1 MFPIRDNLQSRDKPI
16 VTWTLIGLNLL
27 VYLWDRNWIWNGES
41 IVFLDLRMRP
51 SEVVMALSGVG
62 DPIELGKVFTSMFLH
77 ATPRG
82 VAWFLPWHVPW
93 HLLGNMLF
101 LFVFGKNVENVLG
114 GFRFAL
120 YFLFWGVAAAAAH
133 VFVNPSSPIP
143 TLGASGAIGGVLGCY
158 LLLFPGN
165 RVRVMIPP
173 VVFMTFAIPAWILL
187 GLWFVWQVLFP
198 QAGVANWAHAGGFL
212 AGMVTVLVIGGR
224 TKALQGGR
232 WKNVELEDEVV

>member
-1 MFPIRDNLQSRDKPI
+1 M
-16 VTWTLIGLNLL
+16 V
-27 VYLWDRNWIWNGES
+27 
-41 IVFLDLRMRP
+41 
-51 SEVVMALSGVG
+51 
-62 DPIELGKVFTSMFLH
+62 
-77 ATPRG
+77 
-82 VAWFLPWHVPW
+82 
-93 HLLGNMLF
+93 
-101 LFVFGKNVENVLG
+101 
-114 GFRFAL
+114 
-120 YFLFWGVAAAAAH
+120 AAAAH

-232 WKNVELEDEVV
+232 WKNVELEDEIV